1 MNNDNNDNDDNDND
15 DNDNDDNNDHE
26 DNEDD
31 DDSSETV
38 TPVYIVDDDTEELL
52 MTALNCMITL
62 ADAQIDPISGDSLVA
77 IADEIALRF
86 AIDRF
91 EVEETI
97 HTDDNGVEEIIF
109 KPKGGIL
116 PDADT
121 EEE

>member
-1 MNNDNNDNDDNDND
+1 MNNDNNDNNDNDNNDND
-15 DNDNDDNNDHE
+15 DDDHE

-31 DDSSETV
+31 DDSSETE

-86 AIDRF
+86 AINRF